1 MIKKSIK
8 KLVEGSDLT
17 CKESRETM
25 REIMKGIAT
34 ESQIASFLTALR
46 IKGETVPEITTF
58 AKVMKEQCRSIH
70 PTVPGRLVDT
80 CGTGGDRTKSFNIST
95 IAAFV
100 VAGAGVA
107 IAKHGNRA
115 VTSQSGSAD
124 ALERIG
130 LNLKMEPEKV
140 QEAIEE
146 VGIGFMYAPVFH
158 PAMKHA
164 VRPRREMGIRTIF
177 NVLGPLTNP
186 AGATAQLLG
195 VYDAK
200 LNEPLAYALKDLGCE
215 EAMVVH
221 GLNGMDEIST
231 LGRTAISWLK
241 NGEVERLEVT
251 PKDFGVKKAIVQD
264 VKVASAEESAKILYN
279 ILGDNLKAGN
289 PKTDIVLV
297 NAAAGILVGGKA
309 DDFMEGMEA
318 ARESIISGAAYKKL
332 EELIEFSGG
341 ELSKLEG
348 MES

>member
-1 MIKKSIK
+1 
-8 KLVEGSDLT
+8 
-17 CKESRETM
+17 
-25 REIMKGIAT
+25 
-34 ESQIASFLTALR
+34 
-46 IKGETVPEITTF
+46 
-58 AKVMKEQCRSIH
+58 
-70 PTVPGRLVDT
+70 
-80 CGTGGDRTKSFNIST
+80 
-95 IAAFV
+95 
-100 VAGAGVA
+100 
-107 IAKHGNRA
+107 
-115 VTSQSGSAD
+115 
-124 ALERIG
+124 
-130 LNLKMEPEKV
+130 MEPEKV

-297 NAAAGILVGGKA
+297 NAAAGIMVGGKA

>member
-186 AGATAQLLG
+186 AGTTAQLLG

-241 NGEVERLEVT
+241 NGEVKRLEVT

-297 NAAAGILVGGKA
+297 NAAAGIMVGGKA

>member
-297 NAAAGILVGGKA
+297 NAAAGIMVGGKA